1 MKRMKAAREGTR
13 ASQVVEAAIAMP
25 LLLALLLLTVGG
37 SQLFRAS
44 LTVNA
49 AAAEGAR
56 YYSLSAKDAG
66 GADAGDIA
74 EHVKES
80 IGDGSLEVECSQ
92 GADETGESYTMRHTE
107 RDGTTRTA
115 TVHDVSA
122 GMTVTV
128 TKAVKVLG
136 LGERTVTAS
145 HTGSATAEGIK

>member
-1 MKRMKAAREGTR
+1 MRTGTRRERAR
-13 ASQVVEAAIAMP
+13 ASQVVEAAVTMP

-56 YYSLSAKDAG
+56 YYSLSAKDAEG
-66 GADAGDIA
+66 TDADAIA

-80 IGDGSLEVECSQ
+80 IGDAALEVECSH
-92 GADETGESYTMRHTE
+92 GADESGESYTMRHTD
-107 RDGTTRTA
+107 RDGATRTA
-115 TVHDVSA
+115 TVHDESTS
-122 GMTVTV
+122 MTVTV
-128 TKAVKVLG
+128 SKTIKVPG

-145 HTGSATAEGIK
+145 HTGSATTEGIK